1 MCEILNI
8 LEGYDIAASGF
19 HSAKSV
25 RLMVEAMRRGYRDRN
40 TYLGD
45 PDFVANPLE
54 RLLSKDYAASLRAE
68 IARGAAEKGAGDG
81 CAARKLRDDPLFGR
95 RR

>member
-68 IARGAAEKGAGDG
+68 IARGAAEKGAADG